1 MKSKKKELDVDFIGG
16 LGELTELEEKKLS
29 EYFNKKKL
37 EKRNTKPSLEVE
49 KSTKKKVKV

>member
-1 MKSKKKELDVDFIGG
+1 MKNKKKELDVDFIGG

-49 KSTKKKVKV
+49 KSTKKKV